1 MYAYLFGFSFMKS
14 IIPYVTKHVLTTL
27 ESEEFLYISYIVDI
41 LLITMLI
48 IYYFCADN
56 KKFMKKSS
64 KTLQR
69 LQKLTLTQ
77 IGCILL
83 ISVIGIVSTFMI
95 FEMNDKH
102 NPLIIFILTKVI
114 PVVIIVAGSIFVLK
128 ESFTWTKI
136 IGIAFAISSI
146 YLLAK
151 D

>member
-41 LLITMLI
+41 LLISVI
-48 IYYFCADN
+48 ITYYFCADN

-69 LQKLTLTQ
+69 LKKLSFTQ
-77 IGCILL
+77 IGCIML
-83 ISVIGIVSTFMI
+83 ISIIGIVSTFMI
-95 FEMNDKH
+95 FELNNNH
-102 NPLIIFILTKVI
+102 NPLVIFILTKVI
-114 PVVIIVAGSIFVLK
+114 PVVIIVAGSFFILK
-128 ESFTWTKI
+128 ESFTWTKML
-136 IGIAFAISSI
+136 GIALAVSSI